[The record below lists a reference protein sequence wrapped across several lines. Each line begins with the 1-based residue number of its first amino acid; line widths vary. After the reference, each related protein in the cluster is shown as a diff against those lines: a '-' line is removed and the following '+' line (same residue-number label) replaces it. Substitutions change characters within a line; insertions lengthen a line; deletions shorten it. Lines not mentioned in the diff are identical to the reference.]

1 MKRILSLLVCA
12 LLLLSAVLP
21 CKAAGDAL
29 TITNPYA
36 SVDWKT
42 VGQYKTAL
50 HTHTNASDGDHT
62 LKENLQRHLESGFD
76 IVAITDH
83 GTVDHGWDNGKQH
96 TFIKDALDLLHRS
109 EGEITYLGK
118 AGTFDSGVKYTYGTA
133 KNGDSFLK
141 TDTGRTIMRLPFG
154 IEQNAVS
161 VNAHVTSWFADF
173 HDNTVSGYTDALRGV
188 EKAGGLCVINH
199 PGEYT
204 KARYE
209 LHSEKA
215 YDENDPSF
223 AYHINKFA
231 SYLER
236 FDSCI
241 GIDMNSKGDG
251 RTRFDRILWDK
262 LLMRF
267 AKKGRTVLGIA
278 SSDAHQPDVIDTG
291 FSVLLLNSL
300 SSDAAKSALA
310 SGTFF
315 AASHCLGNPDELEEI
330 ADALQTFYGASSK
343 TCRRVR
349 AAAAAMRAR
358 VAAIESGK
366 TDADEDI
373 DVTYSVL
380 DRDGRTTVETF
391 PTVNRISV
399 NERTNTVAVKSKN
412 ALLVRLISNG
422 KTVASKPAKTAVFDL
437 DDYAKDLGDYV
448 RFEVFGAGGMLY
460 SQPFL
465 LNQSEN
471 AAEHGDEPVTRGL
484 FFDLGTPDF
493 IIAEVHKWLRIGKLW
508 LTVKMNAA
516 FPGTFFAFAL

>member
-1 MKRILSLLVCA
+1 MKRILSLIFCA
-12 LLLLSAVLP
+12 LLLFPAALP
-21 CKAAGDAL
+21 CKAVNDAL

-36 SVDWKT
+36 GVDWKT

-83 GTVDHGWDNGKQH
+83 GTVDYGWDSGKRH
-96 TFIKDALDLLHRS
+96 TFIKDALNLLQRS

-118 AGTFDSGVKYTYGTA
+118 AGSFANGVRYRYRTA
-133 KNGDSFLK
+133 KNGDSFL
-141 TDTGRTIMRLPFG
+141 TTNTGRTILRLPFG

-199 PGEYT
+199 PGEYS

-209 LHSEKA
+209 LHSESA
-215 YDENDPSF
+215 YDENNASF

-231 SYLER
+231 SYIDR
-236 FDSCI
+236 YDTCI

-267 AKKGRTVLGIA
+267 AKKGKTVLGIA
-278 SSDAHQPDVIDTG
+278 SSDAHQPNVIDTG
-291 FSVLLLNSL
+291 FSVLLLPEL
-300 SSDAAKSALA
+300 SGSAAKAALET
-310 SGTFF
+310 GTFF

-330 ADALQTFYGASSK
+330 AGALQTFYGANSK
-343 TCRRVR
+343 TCRKVR

-366 TDADEDI
+366 LDADEDI
-373 DVTYSVL
+373 GVTYSVL
-380 DRDGRTTVETF
+380 DRDGRTTVDAF
-391 PTVNRISV
+391 PAVNRISV

-422 KTVASKPAKTAVFDL
+422 KTVAAKPANAAVFDL
-437 DDYAKDLGDYV
+437 DDYAKVLGDYV
-448 RFEVFGAGGMLY
+448 RMEIFGAGGMLY
-460 SQPFL
+460 TQPFL

-471 AAEHGDEPVTRGL
+471 AAKHGSEKVTRGL

-493 IIAEVHKWLRIGKLW
+493 VIAEVHKWLRIGKLW
-508 LTVKMNAA
+508 LTVHLQ
-516 FPGTFFAFAL
+516 ALCTH